1 MNRLAIAGGVGL
13 DTLVYPDGH
22 TESRVGGS
30 AWYAVHAASLFTP
43 TSLVAAVGEDFPDG
57 ELAVLRGRGVDF
69 SGFRCLSGRRSFR
82 WTAAYAENPDDRV
95 TLSLD
100 PNVEEE
106 FEPVV
111 PACPFLFLAN
121 CRPPLQQAALRGN
134 TADFIALDTIDRWI
148 QTSRPAIEEMLP
160 SVALFFVNRDE
171 AALWTGQSDP
181 SEAARAII
189 AAGVSACVVKLGAA
203 GAIVRTGSSES
214 FIDPAPVEKFRDATG
229 AGDVFAGAMLGCLAA
244 RGTTSPDDESLR
256 SAAAVGAR
264 VAAWKI
270 GGPGVERLQGEGA
283 ALREM
288 FASV

>member
-1 MNRLAIAGGVGL
+1 MSRLAIAGGVGL

-22 TESRVGGS
+22 SESRVGGS
-30 AWYAVHAASLFTP
+30 AWYAVHAASLFTT
-43 TSLVAAVGEDFPDG
+43 TSLVAAVGEDFPG
-57 ELAVLRGRGVDF
+57 EELALLRERGVDF
-69 SGFRCLSGRRSFR
+69 SGFRCLPGRRSFR

-106 FEPVV
+106 FDPHV

-134 TADFIALDTIDRWI
+134 TAGFVALDTIDRWI
-148 QTSRPAIEEMLP
+148 QTSRSAIEEMLP
-160 SVALFFVNRDE
+160 AVTLFFVNRDE
-171 AALWTGQSDP
+171 AALWTGHSDP
-181 SEAARAII
+181 SEAARAITG
-189 AAGVSACVVKLGAA
+189 AGVNACVVKLGAA
-203 GAIVRTGSSES
+203 GAIIRTASGES

-244 RGTTSPDDESLR
+244 RGTTDPDDASLR
-256 SAAAVGAR
+256 SAAVIGAR

-270 GGPGVERLQGEGA
+270 GGPGVERLRGEQT
-283 ALREM
+283 ALREV
-288 FASV
+288 FGSV